1 MTPYFT
7 GTLLN
12 SGFEGGGGGAIFV
25 GDGAEVEWDVTAFT
39 SNTAFWDGG
48 AFGAKSWSST
58 TSVSRILMRG
68 PTYFVNNTC
77 GGNGGGIS
85 LRAVSSVSF
94 GAMEVIFSGN
104 SADLAG
110 GAFFIWD
117 TGSQTALSGVAFK
130 KNFAQVGGAVYTSES
145 QSTVTIDEC
154 RFVGN
159 AASFSGGAMENAGRV
174 SCTKT
179 FFGGNEAAI
188 GGALRL
194 TGFTSLDNIDF
205 VENISEDGE
214 GAAISNI
221 GIMSTFSNISFVVSS
236 YTCNPGSYLAYV
248 SCEGQPGYSGSRLLA
263 QVLSYLHVHVKIRLK
278 L

>member
-94 GAMEVIFSGN
+94 GAMGVLFYGN

-154 RFVGN
+154 SFVDNG
-159 AASFSGGAMENAGRV
+159 ASFSGGAMENAGRV
-174 SCTKT
+174 SCSNTS
-179 FFGGNEAAI
+179 FVGNEAAI

-194 TGFTSLDNIDF
+194 TGLTSLDSCEF
-205 VENISEDGE
+205 VENLSQEGG
-214 GAAISNI
+214 GAAVSNI
-221 GIMSTFSNISFVVSS
+221 GIMSRFSNITFQENI
-236 YTCNPGSYLAYV
+236 YTCDPGSYLKFDNVEYV
-248 SCEGQPGYSGSRLLA
+248 SCEE
-263 QVLSYLHVHVKIRLK
+263 
-278 L
+278 